1 MNEPFASLVVAALEE
16 KAQDVKGQIT
26 QLQQAILRNDAQG
39 EPDLKAEHKYLL
51 GHFNAYNKALFYWN
65 KGIRPEQAPNG
76 DWLIPSGS
84 QAGAQIHRV
93 TRAGG
98 VWQCGPTCKAQTFH
112 WHGAILDALDR
123 AWELAELHDDAAD
136 LAVRDDYLLYQ
147 PAVEIDPEPF
157 LPGAADLGRRLAQAR
172 AQAAMNELFA

>member
-16 KAQDVKGQIT
+16 RALEVKAQIT
-26 QLQQAILRNDAQG
+26 ALQQAILRNAAQG
-39 EPDLKAEHKYLL
+39 DPDLKAEHKYLL
-51 GHFNAYNKALFYWN
+51 GHFNAYNKAMYYWN
-65 KGIRPEQAPNG
+65 KGIRPEQSPNG

-112 WHGAILDALDR
+112 WHGAILDAIDR
-123 AWELAELHDDAAD
+123 AWELADLHDDAAD
-136 LAVRDDYLLYQ
+136 LCVSDAYELYEPEQ
-147 PAVEIDPEPF
+147 EIDELPF

-172 AQAAMNELFA
+172 AQADMDALFA